1 MIGTDKVEPRTPVE
15 APALPA
21 RPAGRGGER
30 RPRGQARGATRRVV
44 REPVAP
50 DAEESGGPW
59 PEVQALYSRQNF

>member
-50 DAEESGGPW
+50 DAEESGETPTSPPPGRIDII
-59 PEVQALYSRQNF
+59 A

>member
-1 MIGTDKVEPRTPVE
+1 MIGTDKVEPRAPVE
-15 APALPA
+15 APALSP

-50 DAEESGGPW
+50 DPDEEGEAPTPPPGRIDII
-59 PEVQALYSRQNF
+59 V